1 MGCSVVVCFP
11 TLEKEVEIVKYGH
24 YRTEDIRWKR
34 EKREHRGP
42 SLEATNMMVDLSQCH
57 ADKRLWANEF
67 SGRQNPMKLIDPK
80 RLDLF
85 TTIVIE
91 SVSQFYLLLPTK
103 RLLTFLLVCTII
115 SWWVSWRFSS
125 YVKWGAKTI
134 PF

>member
-1 MGCSVVVCFP
+1 LFP
-11 TLEKEVEIVKYGH
+11 SIRKEVEILKYGH

-57 ADKRLWANEF
+57 ADKRVWANEF
-67 SGRQNPMKLIDPK
+67 SGRPNPMKLIDPK

-91 SVSQFYLLLPTK
+91 SVSQFYLSLPTK